1 MAEVGVRVAP
11 SGLTVG
17 ARRALVAALAALPLL
32 AAGCGGGGGSDGIP
46 AELIAQ
52 SRPIGAEARFHPAT
66 PNRAVPG
73 CARALG
79 ERTAAHVELFAAD
92 RVVVIPAGIGTEG
105 PRRLFAGR
113 VTRARCYGDV
123 VTLEPTGIVL
133 VRTGTQARLGDL
145 FEAWRSPLT
154 PTRLGAFAA
163 PHGVRVYVN
172 GRRLRV
178 DPRTVPLSKHAEI
191 VLETGPFVP
200 PHRSFT
206 FPRGY

>member
-1 MAEVGVRVAP
+1 VTG
-11 SGLTVG
+11 
-17 ARRALVAALAALPLL
+17 LAALPLL
-32 AAGCGGGGGSDGIP
+32 AIGCGGSSSGGSGGIP

-52 SRPIGAEARFHPAT
+52 SRPIGAEARFHPPT

-73 CARALG
+73 CIRVLG
-79 ERTAAHVELFAAD
+79 ARTAAHVELFAAD

-113 VTRARCYGDV
+113 VTGARCYGDV

-133 VRTGTQARLGDL
+133 VRPGTKARLGDL
-145 FEAWRSPLT
+145 FKVWGNPLT
-154 PTRLGAFAA
+154 PSRLGTFAA
-163 PHGVRVYVN
+163 PEGVRVYVN
-172 GRRLRV
+172 GRRVRA
-178 DPRTVPLSKHAEI
+178 DPRQVALSRHAEI
-191 VLETGPFVP
+191 VLEVGPVVP

>member
-1 MAEVGVRVAP
+1 M
-11 SGLTVG
+11 S
-17 ARRALVAALAALPLL
+17 ARRALVAAVAVLPLL
-32 AAGCGGGGGSDGIP
+32 AAGCGSSGGSGGIP

-52 SRPIGAEARFHPAT
+52 SRPIGAQARFHPPT
-66 PNRAVPG
+66 PNRSVPA
-73 CARALG
+73 CTRALG
-79 ERTAAHVELFAAD
+79 ARTAAHVELFADD

-113 VTRARCYGDV
+113 VTGAHCYGDV

-133 VRTGTQARLGDL
+133 GRSGTAARLGDL
-145 FEAWRSPLT
+145 FKAWGSPLT
-154 PTRLGAFAA
+154 PTRLGSFAA
-163 PHGVRVYVN
+163 PGGVRVYVN

-178 DPRTVPLSKHAEI
+178 DPRTVPLSRHAEI
-191 VLETGPFVP
+191 VLEVGPPIP